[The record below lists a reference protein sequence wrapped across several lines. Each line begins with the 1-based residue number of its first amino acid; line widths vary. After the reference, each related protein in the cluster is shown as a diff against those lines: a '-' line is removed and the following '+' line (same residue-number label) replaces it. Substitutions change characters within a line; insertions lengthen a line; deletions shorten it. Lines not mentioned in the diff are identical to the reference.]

1 MIQAKELGTTDLTM
15 VYIDLL
21 LLLSRAKQCE
31 IGRYQYFLSVLFS
44 YNIAG

>member
-1 MIQAKELGTTDLTM
+1 MIQAEELRTFDLTM

-21 LLLSRAKQCE
+21 VLLSRDKQCE
-31 IGRYQYFLSVLFS
+31 IGRYQYFVSVLFS